1 MHFKMFFFSISIAPQ
16 SLLDAS
22 IFRLG
27 LISSFIAIQL
37 SHGIDF
43 ITMHSVIMDMDTKE
57 IKGSSK
63 PGKNTEEREKEETFD
78 VEEEDGQRGEKMKT
92 EKMSDDENVMTKG
105 EKIQGDGMKS
115 SAFVEG
121 GKDVRKEPEE
131 IQTDEKEQN
140 SSELLKSAER
150 VEGEEE
156 EKNDCDKTDKLEE
169 SVKGLTLEKEKQLAK
184 TEEPSGTSDRTD
196 CDEKPFLSG
205 TNEDSDSK
213 LLASSETEGETEG
226 DSDVIANGFEV
237 IPEESLHIPFTHYVD
252 HKNLTHSGKSDN
264 HGAVTENEH
273 ELVRL
278 LKLYKHSNKDLKD
291 FHRRNCW
298 GTHDSIR
305 GQLWVRVCETLH
317 KAKGNLYDDYEKDL
331 FHQSKLCT
339 LCL

>member
-16 SLLDAS
+16 SLLDTS

-43 ITMHSVIMDMDTKE
+43 ITMHSVIMDMDTKA

-63 PGKNTEEREKEETFD
+63 PSENTEEREKEETFN

-92 EKMSDDENVMTKG
+92 EKMSDDENEMTKG
-105 EKIQGDGMKS
+105 GKIQGDGMKS
-115 SAFVEG
+115 SGFVEG
-121 GKDVRKEPEE
+121 GEDVRKEPEE
-131 IQTDEKEQN
+131 IQTDEKEHN

-150 VEGEEE
+150 VEDEEE
-156 EKNDCDKTDKLEE
+156 EEDDCDKTDKLEE
-169 SVKGLTLEKEKQLAK
+169 SMKGLTLEKGHQAK
-184 TEEPSGTSDRTD
+184 TEETLRTSDRTD
-196 CDEKPFLSG
+196 SDEKPFLSG
-205 TNEDSDSK
+205 IHEDSDSK
-213 LLASSETEGETEG
+213 LLASSETEG

-291 FHRRNCW
+291 FHRRNPW